1 MKNKTVSVL
10 ILILL
15 TSSCMPDR
23 AVNPFSNEAKKY
35 GNSPNFVASL
45 LKDDPNTNPVYYA
58 KAPVTTVSVNG
69 MVTFHSMYGGLDF
82 NFGAS
87 FPYPTTVYSYENL
100 ALYKPSFGSVSTSPN
115 PLYEFRMGPD
125 GSAFTAIVT
134 TISGP
139 IAVNGRTA
147 LKNYYKAFDDF
158 VTQKVDPQTGMPKQ
172 PTLPEFSS
180 FAAAASYN
188 PAVNGL
194 LTIKGRFVKDNSSP
208 TNVSIIDMTTLP
220 YEGPV

>member
-1 MKNKTVSVL
+1 MKNKNLSVI

-15 TSSCMPDR
+15 TGSCVPDC
-23 AVNPFSNEAKKY
+23 AVNPSSNEAKRY
-35 GNSPNFVASL
+35 ENSPNLVAGL
-45 LKDDPNTNPVYYA
+45 LKDDTNTNPVYNS
-58 KAPVTTVSVNG
+58 KAPVTTVLVNG

-82 NFGAS
+82 NFGPS
-87 FPYPTTVYSYENL
+87 FPYPITVYSYENL
-100 ALYKPSFGSVSTSPN
+100 TLYKPSFGSISTSPN

-125 GSAFTAIVT
+125 GSAFTAMVT
-134 TISGP
+134 TMSGP
-139 IAVNGRTA
+139 LGINGQTA

-172 PTLPEFSS
+172 PTLPDFSS